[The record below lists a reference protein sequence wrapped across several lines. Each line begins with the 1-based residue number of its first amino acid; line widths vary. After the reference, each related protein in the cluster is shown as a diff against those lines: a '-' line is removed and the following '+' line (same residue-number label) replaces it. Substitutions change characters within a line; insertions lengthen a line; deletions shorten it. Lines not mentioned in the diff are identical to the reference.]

1 MKKTIFCISILA
13 SSFTYSE
20 SSRDMAHFQRLG
32 ALHVQKY
39 SNQQCRALRDFAQ
52 NTISHY
58 GRAYNGQQS
67 LKKADENAR
76 FEAMEAVKT
85 ITEQNLPL
93 PFNYQFLVEQSS
105 IIRKGVF
112 SGQLKDSE
120 EYLDGIYNKCVSL
133 LAKSEYSN
141 SDNYDRV
148 IDYSKGEDKVYRPKI
163 TKIEQ
168 VCDRKDF
175 PELMEKARTNIKDFA
190 RDRNLTTEQFLSRSN
205 YLSINRLAEDM
216 LQAGLDDGLIN
227 IQYLWNLYNGPK
239 RGLKTGHLQP

>member
-1 MKKTIFCISILA
+1 
-13 SSFTYSE
+13 
-20 SSRDMAHFQRLG
+20 
-32 ALHVQKY
+32 
-39 SNQQCRALRDFAQ
+39 
-52 NTISHY
+52 
-58 GRAYNGQQS
+58 
-67 LKKADENAR
+67 
-76 FEAMEAVKT
+76 MEAVKT

-175 PELMEKARTNIKDFA
+175 PELMEKARTK
-190 RDRNLTTEQFLSRSN
+190 
-205 YLSINRLAEDM
+205 
-216 LQAGLDDGLIN
+216 
-227 IQYLWNLYNGPK
+227 
-239 RGLKTGHLQP
+239 H